1 MAKITL
7 QDGSV
12 REYPAGTTLMQVAE
26 DISPKLAKNA
36 VAALFNGELTD
47 LNRPVE
53 KDGTLEL
60 LEFDDPAGLP
70 CTDIPRLT

>member
-1 MAKITL
+1 
-7 QDGSV
+7 
-12 REYPAGTTLMQVAE
+12 MQVAE

-60 LEFDDPAGLP
+60 LEFDDPRGLP